1 MSKLIKRFSNV
12 SVASSRIPIEA
23 GNLRIQCDVADDSTS
38 SIAWFKDNRPLD
50 DTLPNVAFEDDFR
63 RLVLLAFGP
72 SDRGVYMCLT
82 GGQNWHSAAQ
92 ELIYIN
98 SGTIYLSGCPWP
110 LSWFKRAGCPCPF
123 LYYMD
128 LPKKK
133 SPLIYCKIFSFR
145 FF

>member
-98 SGTIYLSGCPWP
+98 SGTINLSGCPWP
-110 LSWFKRAGCPCPF
+110 LS
-123 LYYMD
+123 
-128 LPKKK
+128 
-133 SPLIYCKIFSFR
+133 
-145 FF
+145 

>member
-1 MSKLIKRFSNV
+1 MGFRFFQISKEVYAFSIFFLKLQIKIQVLLSELIKMFSNV
-12 SVASSRIPIEA
+12 SVATSRIPIEA

-38 SIAWFKDNRPLD
+38 SIAWFKDNKPLD

-92 ELIYIN
+92 ELIYVN
-98 SGTIYLSGCPWP
+98 SGTIYSAVCSCSLS
-110 LSWFKRAGCPCPF
+110 
-123 LYYMD
+123 
-128 LPKKK
+128 
-133 SPLIYCKIFSFR
+133 
-145 FF
+145 